1 MKEFNL
7 EKSIEEVFKTLRE
20 KERDILGNRFG
31 LFGEKA
37 KTLAL
42 IGKNLKLTRER
53 IRQIQNSALFKIK
66 NSQIQNERIFA
77 FVHKLSSNQGGL
89 ISVKDVEEKLETNSN
104 YALFL
109 LEATKNLK
117 KIKGYKNLNST
128 FIDKELEQKDIISAE
143 IDLAKIFKSKG
154 KAITVENLIEVFK
167 AKSKVK
173 LSDET
178 VKSLIYSS
186 LAFAFDWKGRVGL
199 SIWREINPKSAR
211 DKSHFIL
218 KKEERPLHFTHI
230 AELITKENFAGKNP
244 TAATV
249 HNELILDPRFV
260 LVGRGIY
267 ALAEWGFKGGTV
279 EDVIAEILRS
289 NPKGLVR
296 DVIIEEVLKTK
307 LVARN
312 TVMMNL
318 LVKKQFE
325 RDQKGLYKLA
335 KS

>member
-7 EKSIEEVFKTLRE
+7 EKSIEEVFKALKE
-20 KERDILGNRFG
+20 KERDILSNRFG
-31 LFGEKA
+31 LSGEKA
-37 KTLAL
+37 KTLAS

-53 IRQIQNSALFKIK
+53 IRQIQNSALYKIK
-66 NSQIQNERIFA
+66 NSQNSAGVFTYVQKIEQA
-77 FVHKLSSNQGGL
+77 QGGL
-89 ISVKDVEEKLETNSN
+89 ISVKDIEKKLQTNYN

-109 LEATKNLK
+109 LEASKNLK
-117 KIKGYKNLNST
+117 KIKGHKNLAST
-128 FIDKELEQKDIISAE
+128 FIDRDLEQKDIISAE
-143 IDLAKIFKSKG
+143 NDLVKILNNKA
-154 KAITVENLIEVFK
+154 KAIMVENLIYK
-167 AKSKVK
+167 TRGKIK

-178 VKSLIYSS
+178 LKSLIYSS
-186 LAFAFDWKGRVGL
+186 ATFAFDWKGRVGL

-211 DKSHFIL
+211 DKSYFIL

-230 AELITKENFAGKNP
+230 AELIAKESFVGKNP

-289 NPKGLVR
+289 NPKGLER
-296 DVIIEEVLKTK
+296 DAIIEEVLKSK

-318 LVKKQFE
+318 LVKKQFA
-325 RDQKGLYKLA
+325 RDKKGLYKLA